1 MLVSH
6 QAIADQGSRMPSEQ
20 PSPEQQ
26 FEEVRAKLRNA
37 LEACHAMVMDYR
49 AVFVDDSTTPAA
61 RRGAE
66 RKHSTRSDLER
77 P

>member
-1 MLVSH
+1 
-6 QAIADQGSRMPSEQ
+6 MPFKQ

-37 LEACHAMVMDYR
+37 LKACHSMVTDYR
-49 AVFVDDSTTPAA
+49 AVFVDESVNPHA
-61 RRGAE
+61 RRSGLE
-66 RKHSTRSDLER
+66 RKHSRRSRLER